1 MAQRFSGSVF
11 FLEDMKIIGQVFLGF
26 KRERKK
32 IKEVVWS
39 ILKVTQI
46 STVRK

>member
-11 FLEDMKIIGQVFLGF
+11 FLKDMKIIGQAYGGF

-32 IKEVVWS
+32 IKEEVWS
-39 ILKVTQI
+39 ILKATQI

>member
-11 FLEDMKIIGQVFLGF
+11 FLEDMKIIGQVFWGF

-32 IKEVVWS
+32 KS
-39 ILKVTQI
+39 
-46 STVRK
+46 RKKFGAF